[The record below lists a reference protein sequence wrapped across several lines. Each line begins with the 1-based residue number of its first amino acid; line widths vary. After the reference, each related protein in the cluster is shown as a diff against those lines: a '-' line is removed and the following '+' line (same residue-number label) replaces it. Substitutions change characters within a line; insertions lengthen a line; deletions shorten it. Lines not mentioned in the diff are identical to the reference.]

1 MKSATPPLRKRCFW
15 LPKGT
20 QIEPFWVHFGKDG
33 FKKQASLFDM
43 ASEEHFLYFFIFLG
57 SKWLPKRHPKRHQNA
72 PKLTREPFGARFREN
87 DVPAPPRQHP
97 KAPKVFQIDP
107 KMHPKGYPQAS
118 YTTER
123 FQLGPHEARSTL
135 NFGPNGPDPT

>member
-1 MKSATPPLRKRCFW
+1 MQHLPCESAVFCSRRVPRLSRFGSTLGRTGSKHKHPCLTW
-15 LPKGT
+15 LLKNT
-20 QIEPFWVHFGKDG
+20 F
-33 FKKQASLFDM
+33 ST
-43 ASEEHFLYFFIFLG
+43 FFILWG
-57 SKWLPKRHPKRHQNA
+57 SKWRPKRHPKRHQNA